1 MKKISLGIVLVLT
14 LALCVSAFAGGTQE
28 PAKGAKP
35 AVKQNK
41 DIVVGLVDAAIGSN
55 SYSTTHDKAFRA
67 RIKELGVQAIILDPN
82 FDVALQQNQVE
93 DLIQKKVD
101 VIVIWPLN
109 GKTIVPFLKKVHDA
123 GIPCLT
129 ANSPADPSGDQYI
142 NGYCGPDSFAEGKI
156 AGEMMVKALGG
167 KGKVVE
173 LTGLPGFVPSIQ
185 RHDGFMEGIKGSQIE
200 LIDSQPADWN
210 TEKAQKVMETY
221 LTKYKQID
229 GIYGADDGICAGAMN
244 ALKAVGKLDGKI
256 KITSATLFGVG
267 WDAIKSG
274 LMYAS
279 VYQSPI
285 LDAQITADTAVKLAK
300 GEKIPFNNVFET
312 PAVTK
317 ENVDKFERPGW

>member
-1 MKKISLGIVLVLT
+1 MKKISLGIALVLG
-14 LALCVSAFAGGTQE
+14 LCLCVLGFAGGKQE
-28 PAKGAKP
+28 APKAGG
-35 AVKQNK
+35 VKANK
-41 DIVVGLVDAAIGSN
+41 DIVIGLVDAAIGSN

-67 RIKELGVQAIILDPN
+67 RIKELGVQSIILDPN

-109 GKTIVPFLKKVHDA
+109 GKTIVPFLKKVYDA

-129 ANSPADPSGDQYI
+129 CNSPADPSGDQYI
-142 NGYCGPDSFAEGKI
+142 KGYCGPDSFAEGKL

-173 LTGLPGFVPSIQ
+173 LTGLPGFVPSIE
-185 RHDGFMEGIKGSQIE
+185 RHDGFVAGIKGSQIE

-244 ALKAVGKLDGKI
+244 ALKAIGKLDGKI
-256 KITSATLFGVG
+256 KITSATLFGLG
-267 WDAIKSG
+267 WDAIKNG
-274 LMYAS
+274 IMYAS

-300 GEKIPFNNVFET
+300 GEKIPFRNVFET